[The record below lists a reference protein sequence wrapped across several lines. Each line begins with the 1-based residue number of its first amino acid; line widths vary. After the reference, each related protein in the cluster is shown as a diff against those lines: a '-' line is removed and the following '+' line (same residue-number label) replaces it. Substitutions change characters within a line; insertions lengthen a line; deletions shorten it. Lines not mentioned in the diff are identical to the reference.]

1 MEYKEFIDK
10 AIKAFWD
17 IRISQKRTNRT
28 ERDNRGA
35 VLGGRQMDGFVEMMK
50 QIALSIGIP
59 SACVF
64 TKGNIVPGYYRASK
78 NWDFL
83 VVAPNGKLIA
93 LVEFKS
99 QIGSYGNNFN
109 NRSEEAIGTAV
120 DFWTA
125 FRENQFP
132 GQQAPW
138 VGYLML
144 VGRDEDSIRPVH
156 NPACHFPLLP
166 EFDNASYMER
176 YRILC
181 RKLILERNYTSVA
194 LSWTSRDASY
204 GDVSEDLSIGRFLR
218 SFEGYL
224 KGALHEFQ

>member
-35 VLGGRQMDGFVEMMK
+35 VLGGRQMDGFAEMMK

-64 TKGNIVPGYYRASK
+64 TKGN
-78 NWDFL
+78 
-83 VVAPNGKLIA
+83 
-93 LVEFKS
+93 
-99 QIGSYGNNFN
+99 
-109 NRSEEAIGTAV
+109 
-120 DFWTA
+120 
-125 FRENQFP
+125 
-132 GQQAPW
+132 
-138 VGYLML
+138 
-144 VGRDEDSIRPVH
+144 RPVH
-156 NPACHFPLLP
+156 NPACHFSLLP